1 MDQASASVMA
11 ATRRWLTIIDVRN
24 RNWRARAGSA
34 AIARKSSRLRRRV
47 KLGRHRSPLPAVEI
61 EQIVGRVIIDHARQL
76 LGQIGGILDAAVQ
89 AHTAD
94 RVVDVGG
101 IARQQ
106 HAAFAEGFRHALMR
120 HVKIAMND
128 LVRP

>member
-11 ATRRWLTIIDVRN
+11 ATRRWLTIIDVRS
-24 RNWRARAGSA
+24 RNWRARAGA
-34 AIARKSSRLRRRV
+34 ASVAPKTVEIAPARLLVFRLEPLLVGDRLFLH

-94 RVVDVGG
+94 RVV
-101 IARQQ
+101 
-106 HAAFAEGFRHALMR
+106 
-120 HVKIAMND
+120 
-128 LVRP
+128 